1 MWAVLK
7 EASEQPG
14 VVVTVY
20 VDGDKADA
28 AKGKAQ
34 LLRATIYQSA
44 LLPNGKH
51 VVSHANFIGI
61 DHEDLLLTS
70 ANISYSAESATLS
83 LVFLFVTLH
92 SPSPSRRP

>member
-20 VDGDKADA
+20 VDGDKVEE

-34 LLRATIYQSA
+34 LLRATIYQ
-44 LLPNGKH
+44 
-51 VVSHANFIGI
+51 
-61 DHEDLLLTS
+61 
-70 ANISYSAESATLS
+70 
-83 LVFLFVTLH
+83 
-92 SPSPSRRP
+92 